1 MIIFIALL
9 VCVIASNK
17 IINLSNDLYDILSDK
32 FCSEIP
38 DKVYNLMSNINTWWF
53 TTGLCVGILIIELF
67 IY

>member
-32 FCSEIP
+32 FCLEIP
-38 DKVYNLMSNINTWWF
+38 DKVYNLMSNINIWWF
-53 TTGLCVGILIIELF
+53 ITGLCVGILIIELF